1 MSDALRDYAPE
12 IEFAPVADALPEL
25 LPPIRQA
32 EDNDNEHAR
41 AAPRVGEQVGF
52 EVPPAIWSAMVACYA
67 LFLVLLL
74 AATGGAHA
82 AFAIAISAVYVA
94 MFFGTARTMLRQAPP
109 QPRSPLASHG
119 GRLATLFGPL
129 GRGEVVAQMLV
140 VPGAVVL
147 FGAAVLVT
155 RRAVF

>member
-1 MSDALRDYAPE
+1 M
-12 IEFAPVADALPEL
+12 
-25 LPPIRQA
+25 
-32 EDNDNEHAR
+32 
-41 AAPRVGEQVGF
+41 GF

-147 FGAAVLVT
+147 FGAAVLVI
-155 RRAVF
+155 RLAVF